1 MELINSQIVG
11 EGTPLIILHGFLG
24 MGDNWRT
31 HSLRFAEAGY
41 QVHVIDARNH
51 GHSFHSS
58 EFSYQLMVEDLIRY
72 MDSQQISSAPIIGH
86 SMGGKTAMLLAVT
99 YPERAERIVV
109 VDMAPKYYPVHH
121 KVILD
126 ALSTLDFTQIKTRE
140 QADQQLGKFIIE
152 PSIRQ
157 FLLKNV
163 YRKTSDE
170 LGLRINLPVLKDRVA
185 EIGTALPTGT
195 IYEGEALFVIGGKS
209 NYVLPEDIPLIKQH
223 FPKASE
229 VIIAEAG
236 HWVQV
241 EKPKEFFEITY
252 QFLQKR

>member
-11 EGTPLIILHGFLG
+11 EGKPLIILHGFLG
-24 MGDNWRT
+24 MADNWRT
-31 HSLRFAEAGY
+31 HSLRFAQEGY

-51 GHSFHSS
+51 GHSFHSP
-58 EFSYQLMVEDLIRY
+58 EFSYALMVEDLIRY
-72 MDSQQISSAPIIGH
+72 MDFHQIASAPIIGH
-86 SMGGKTAMLLAVT
+86 SMGGKTTMLLAVT
-99 YPERAERIVV
+99 HPERAERIVV

-140 QADQQLGKFIIE
+140 EDV
-152 PSIRQ
+152 PIRQ

-163 YRKTSDE
+163 YRVSADQ
-170 LGLRINLPVLKDRVA
+170 LGLRINLPVLRDRVA

-195 IYEGEALFVIGGKS
+195 IYNGEALFIIGAKS
-209 NYVLPEDIPLIKQH
+209 NYVLPEDMALIKQH
-223 FPKASE
+223 FPKATE
-229 VIIAEAG
+229 VIIEGAG

-241 EKPKEFFEITY
+241 EKPKEFFEITS
-252 QFLQKR
+252 QFLQK

>member
-11 EGTPLIILHGFLG
+11 EGKPLIILHGFLG
-24 MGDNWRT
+24 MADNWRT
-31 HSLRFAEAGY
+31 HSLRFAQEGY

-51 GHSFHSS
+51 GHSFHSP
-58 EFSYQLMVEDLIRY
+58 EFSYALMVEDLIRY
-72 MDSQQISSAPIIGH
+72 MDYHQIASAPIIGH
-86 SMGGKTAMLLAVT
+86 SMGGKTTMLLAVT
-99 YPERAERIVV
+99 HPERAERIVV

-140 QADQQLGKFIIE
+140 EADQQLGKFIIDV
-152 PSIRQ
+152 PIRQ

-163 YRKTSDE
+163 YRVSADQ
-170 LGLRINLPVLKDRVA
+170 LGLRINLPVLRDRVA

-195 IYEGEALFVIGGKS
+195 IYNGEALFIIGGKS
-209 NYVLPEDIPLIKQH
+209 SYVLPEDMALIKQH
-223 FPKASE
+223 FPKATE
-229 VIIAEAG
+229 VIVEGAG

-241 EKPKEFFEITY
+241 EKPKEFFEITS
-252 QFLQKR
+252 QFLQK